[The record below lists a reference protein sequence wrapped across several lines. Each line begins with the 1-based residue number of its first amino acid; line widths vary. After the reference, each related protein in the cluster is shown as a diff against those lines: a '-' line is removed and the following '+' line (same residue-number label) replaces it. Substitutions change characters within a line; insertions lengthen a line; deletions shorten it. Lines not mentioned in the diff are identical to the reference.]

1 LALFSHFL
9 PIPFQEKVIM
19 RWEGRERSK
28 NVEDRRGLSPATM
41 AGGGGLLMLVVMV
54 IAIIFGMDPRQ
65 AQQALQQAQQKQGAP
80 ANQKGEAPAPDD
92 KTREFIEVVL
102 RDTETVWEK
111 VFSEELG
118 VRYIHPELVI
128 FSGAVNTNGCGS
140 ATRDVGPFYCPK
152 DRTVYIDPSFF
163 DQLAKRHNAPG
174 DFAQAYVIGH
184 EVAHHVQNLTGFMDR
199 VDEVRAQ
206 GDTIATN
213 KATVRLEL
221 QADYLAGVWAH
232 HAHKEYGIL
241 EEGDMEEAITAAY
254 QIGDDTLMKEAGM
267 AVDHRRF
274 THGTSKQRVYWFT
287 QGLRSGDI
295 AGCKELF
302 EVDERQLDPKNRN

>member
-1 LALFSHFL
+1 
-9 PIPFQEKVIM
+9 M

-28 NVEDRRGLSPATM
+28 NVEDRRGMSPVAM
-41 AGGGGLLMLVVMV
+41 AGGGGLIMLIIVG
-54 IAIIFGMDPRQ
+54 IAIFLGADPRPLLQ
-65 AQQALQQAQQKQGAP
+65 EMEQQQGAP
-80 ANQKGEAPAPDD
+80 ANPKGQVPPPDD

-111 VFSEELG
+111 IFTEQLG
-118 VRYIHPELVI
+118 KRYLHPELVI
-128 FSGAVNTNGCGS
+128 FSGAVNTKGCGTATS
-140 ATRDVGPFYCPK
+140 AVGPFYCPK
-152 DRTVYIDPSFF
+152 DQTVYIDPVFF
-163 DQLAKRHNAPG
+163 DQLAKRHSAPG

-184 EVAHHVQNLTGFMDR
+184 EVAHHVQKITGLMDQ
-199 VDEVRAQ
+199 VDQVRAQ

-241 EEGDMEEAITAAY
+241 EEGDMEEAIAAAY

-274 THGTSKQRVYWFT
+274 THGTSKQRVYWFAE
-287 QGLRSGDI
+287 GLRSGDFR
-295 AGCKELF
+295 GCIEIF
-302 EVDERQLDPKNRN
+302 ETEEALLDPKNRN